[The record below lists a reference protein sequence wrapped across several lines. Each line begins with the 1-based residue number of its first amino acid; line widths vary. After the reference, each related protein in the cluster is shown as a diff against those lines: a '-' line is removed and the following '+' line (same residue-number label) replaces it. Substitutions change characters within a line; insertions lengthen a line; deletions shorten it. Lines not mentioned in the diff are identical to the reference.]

1 VAKDLAAEYGASVE
15 VKDFEGSAWGYV
27 RGHRI
32 VLKPKYAKD
41 PDTLIGMVMHE
52 CGHIHC
58 MNNGLWQAYHNP
70 RNKRA
75 FRLTAWKAEKWID
88 RWAKAQ
94 LRKRFPGVK
103 YKNGYTK
110 SDYGWFKREVI
121 ESYR

>member
-1 VAKDLAAEYGASVE
+1 MTLRVAKDLAAEYGASVE

-41 PDTLIGMVMHE
+41 PDTLIGMVM
-52 CGHIHC
+52 
-58 MNNGLWQAYHNP
+58 Q
-70 RNKRA
+70 
-75 FRLTAWKAEKWID
+75 
-88 RWAKAQ
+88 
-94 LRKRFPGVK
+94 GVK